1 MIDLPQNRTRIESRK
16 VIESAK
22 VQTRAAAIGRD
33 MRQRSAYRIRRDL
46 RHHTRPRCPAWNEN
60 CRVSGV
66 RHEHPRHPK
75 IITLLAVGVV
85 ATGVAGNALLRA
97 GLSSAPPIL
106 SLSPF
111 DYIKQFAN
119 VLVLLGVISLVA
131 NLILQL
137 SLLSWTDLSYALP
150 VTSASYGVITMVG
163 VFGLHEEVS
172 IAHWAGVG
180 LILFGVIIVGRTK
193 PLTTHAE
200 AAD

>member
-1 MIDLPQNRTRIESRK
+1 M
-16 VIESAK
+16 
-22 VQTRAAAIGRD
+22 
-33 MRQRSAYRIRRDL
+33 
-46 RHHTRPRCPAWNEN
+46 
-60 CRVSGV
+60 
-66 RHEHPRHPK
+66 RHERISHPR
-75 IITLLAVGVV
+75 IITLLAAGVV

-111 DYIKQFAN
+111 DYVKAFASIT
-119 VLVLLGVISLVA
+119 VLLGVVA
-131 NLILQL
+131 LMFNLILQL

-163 VFGLHEEVS
+163 VFGLHERVS

-180 LILFGVIIVGRTK
+180 LILFGVIIVGKTK
-193 PLTTHAE
+193 PLTTGE